1 MGVQVVIADDDS
13 ALCAGLAEYLRAQGL
28 RVRAVG
34 DGAALRDALRAEPAE
49 LVLLDLNM
57 PGEDGLSL
65 VRALRGGEFGGPAII
80 MLTGAADVVDRV
92 AGLEVGADDYV
103 AKPCDPR
110 ELLAR
115 IRAVLRRHKGAPTQL
130 VPATLVR
137 MGDKTLDLEARCLI
151 GPGQERLALHPREY
165 DLLTAFAAR
174 PGRVLTRERLLD
186 LAHPNGEEAFDRS
199 IDVRIAR
206 IRRKLERDPANPR
219 IIRTVRGA
227 GYVFDPEGTQPG

>member
-1 MGVQVVIADDDS
+1 MSVELIIADDDA
-13 ALCAGLAEYLRAQGL
+13 ALCGVLAEYLRLHGL
-28 RVRAVG
+28 NVRSVG
-34 DGAALRDALRAEPAE
+34 DGAALKDALRAAPAD
-49 LVLLDLNM
+49 LVVLDLNM

-65 VRALRGGEFGGPAII
+65 ARGLRGGGFGDPAII

-115 IRAVLRRHKGAPTQL
+115 IRAVLRRRNKAQMPEAAP
-130 VPATLVR
+130 ALVR
-137 MGDKTLDLEARCLI
+137 MGDKTLDLEDRCLI
-151 GPGQERLALHPREY
+151 GPDQQRLALHPREY
-165 DLLTAFAAR
+165 DLLAAFAAR

-186 LAHPNGEEAFDRS
+186 LAHPHGEEAFDRS

-206 IRRKLERDPANPR
+206 IRRKLEADPTNPR

-227 GYVFDPEGTQPG
+227 GYVFDPDVKRQA

>member
-1 MGVQVVIADDDS
+1 MSADLLIADDDA
-13 ALCAGLAEYLRAQGL
+13 ALRSGLAEYLHAHGL
-28 RVRAVG
+28 HVRTVA
-34 DGAALRDALRAEPAE
+34 DGLALREALRTGPAD
-49 LVLLDLNM
+49 LVVLDVNM

-65 VRALRGGEFGGPAII
+65 ARSMRSREFGDPAII
-80 MLTGAADVVDRV
+80 MLTGVTDVVDRV

-103 AKPCDPR
+103 VKPCDPR

-115 IRAVLRRHKGAPTQL
+115 IRAVLRRRNK
-130 VPATLVR
+130 ATLPAAKPALVQ
-137 MGDKTLDLEARCLI
+137 MGEKTLDLEGRCLI
-151 GPGQERLALHPREY
+151 GPDQERQVLHPREY
-165 DLLTAFAAR
+165 ELLAAFAAR

-206 IRRKLERDPANPR
+206 IRRKLETDPGKPR

-227 GYVFDPEGTQPG
+227 GYVFDPIGSHDA

>member
-1 MGVQVVIADDDS
+1 MATDLAIADDDAVLS
-13 ALCAGLAEYLRAQGL
+13 ASLAEYLRAHGL
-28 RVRAVG
+28 NVATVG
-34 DGAALRDALRAEPAE
+34 DGAALRQALRARPAD

-57 PGEDGLSL
+57 PGEDGLS
-65 VRALRGGEFGGPAII
+65 VARALRGGEFGDPAII
-80 MLTGAADVVDRV
+80 MLTGAIDVVDRV

-115 IRAVLRRHKGAPTQL
+115 IRAVLRRRHVALPSAAK
-130 VPATLVR
+130 PALVR

-151 GPGQERLALHPREY
+151 GSGQERYSLHPREY
-165 DLLTAFAAR
+165 DLLAAFAAR
-174 PGRVLTRERLLD
+174 PGRVLTREQLLD
-186 LAHPNGEEAFDRS
+186 LAHPHGEEAFDRS

-206 IRRKLERDPANPR
+206 IRRKLEKDPADPK

-227 GYVFDPEGTQPG
+227 GYVFDPDGTHPA

>member
-1 MGVQVVIADDDS
+1 VSADLLIADDDA
-13 ALCAGLAEYLRAQGL
+13 ALRAALAEYLCAYGL
-28 RVRAVG
+28 HVRAVA
-34 DGAALRDALRAEPAE
+34 DGVALKEALRAAPAD
-49 LVLLDLNM
+49 LVVLDLNM

-65 VRALRGGEFGGPAII
+65 ARGLRGGEFGDPAII
-80 MLTGAADVVDRV
+80 MLTGASDVVDRV

-115 IRAVLRRHKGAPTQL
+115 IRAVLRRRNKALAPVAGA
-130 VPATLVR
+130 ALVR
-137 MGDKTLDLEARCLI
+137 MGDKTLDLEGRCLI
-151 GPGQERLALHPREY
+151 GPDQERQVLHPREY
-165 DLLTAFAAR
+165 ELLAAFAAR

-186 LAHPNGEEAFDRS
+186 LAHPHGDEAFDRS

-206 IRRKLERDPANPR
+206 IRRKLEADPANPR

-227 GYVFDPEGTQPG
+227 GYVFDPDGKHQA

>member
-1 MGVQVVIADDDS
+1 MAADLAIADDDPVMS
-13 ALCAGLAEYLRAQGL
+13 AGLAEYLRAHGFNVAML
-28 RVRAVG
+28 G
-34 DGAALRDALRAEPAE
+34 DGAALRRALRVKPAD

-65 VRALRGGEFGGPAII
+65 ARALRSGEFGDPAII
-80 MLTGAADVVDRV
+80 MLTGAAEVVDRV

-115 IRAVLRRHKGAPTQL
+115 IRAVLRRRHSAPP
-130 VPATLVR
+130 PAAKPALVR

-151 GPGQERLALHPREY
+151 GPGQERRALHPREF
-165 DLLTAFAAR
+165 DLLAAFAAR
-174 PGRVLTRERLLD
+174 PGRVLTREKLLD
-186 LAHPNGEEAFDRS
+186 LAHPHGEEAFDRS

-206 IRRKLERDPANPR
+206 IRRKLETDPANPQ

-227 GYVFDPEGTQPG
+227 GYVFDPDGTHPA

>member
-1 MGVQVVIADDDS
+1 VSANILVADDDA
-13 ALCAGLAEYLRAQGL
+13 ALLSGLAEYLRAHGL
-28 RVRAVG
+28 NIRAVA
-34 DGAALRDALRAEPAE
+34 DGAAMKEALRCCPAD
-49 LVLLDLNM
+49 LVVLDLNM

-65 VRALRGGEFGGPAII
+65 ARSLRSGDFADPAII

-115 IRAVLRRHKGAPTQL
+115 IRAVLRRRQKAQL
-130 VPATLVR
+130 PAAQPALVR
-137 MGDKTLDLEARCLI
+137 MGEKTLDLEGRCLI
-151 GPGQERLALHPREY
+151 GPDQERQVLHPREY
-165 DLLTAFAAR
+165 ELLAAFAAR

-206 IRRKLERDPANPR
+206 IRRKLEADPANPR

-227 GYVFDPEGTQPG
+227 GYVFDPTGKHNG